1 MAGFTLLYGIVL
13 PYNGFRKEEPH
24 MAEERLEVRLDPERG
39 RKLRKIAET
48 RGVTLSYAVREM
60 IDTAIEESEL
70 EERLQAVERLK
81 AACVE
86 DVPDPDELSRQL
98 DSTHDL
104 PDLY

>member
-1 MAGFTLLYGIVL
+1 MADVELLYGIMV
-13 PYNGFRKEEPH
+13 PYNGFRQEEPH

-60 IDTAIEESEL
+60 IDTAIEDDER
-70 EERLQAVERLK
+70 EERHRAVERI
-81 AACVE
+81 ANANVE
-86 DVPDPDELSRQL
+86 DVPDPEELSRQL
-98 DSTHDL
+98 DATHDL